1 MRQILHTQLI
11 VQGFCDDSS
20 TRWTVFGSDNSFSIR
35 AQCSKI
41 IRGENNSM
49 VCVDSPIS
57 FFHLFCFVER
67 LFIFLRLS
75 SSVEIL
81 AQPATLIVPLSF
93 SKDGDLLSLE
103 RIQAVK
109 NRRESHTI
117 VCCCPVSP
125 PCSSGIIQTCFID
138 QKAPQKE
145 QFVNNSILSNPINGK
160 TVNSALMKVS
170 ASETLFDWLGREQL
184 RSYH

>member
-1 MRQILHTQLI
+1 MHQILRTQLI
-11 VQGFCDDSS
+11 VQGICDDSS
-20 TRWTVFGSDNSFSIR
+20 TRWTVFGNGISFSVC

-41 IRGENNSM
+41 VRGENNSM
-49 VCVDSPIS
+49 VCVDPPVS
-57 FFHLFCFVER
+57 LFDRFRFVER
-67 LFIFLRLS
+67 LSIFLRLS

-93 SKDGDLLSLE
+93 SKDGDLSSLE
-103 RIQAVK
+103 RIKAVK
-109 NRRESHTI
+109 NRRESHAI

-160 TVNSALMKVS
+160 TVQSALMKVL
-170 ASETLFDWLGREQL
+170 ASETLFDWLGCEYL
-184 RSYH
+184 